1 MVIDDSIITNYKN
14 DDNNNFRNV
23 VYNGDFNFNCIL
35 LRLWWIDYDYK
46 FPLRVSYSQWRR

>member
-35 LRLWWIDYDYK
+35 LRLWWIDY
-46 FPLRVSYSQWRR
+46 